1 MEKITKNC
9 RRAKRCNDGINKMEK
24 EEQRQ
29 NFRILL
35 GFRENDIMLTKE
47 QSVLKLIMDASE
59 AENMRTQYSVLG
71 YRIDLYFHDYKLALE
86 VDEKGHKDRN
96 IDHEIQRQKVLE
108 KELGCKFIIIN
119 PDEEKLNIFRAI
131 NEIHRHIKE
140 SIKKSTK
147 KSVINDIRLGLAELS
162 LSFEKT
168 TKTIHKF
175 LRRAFKHVVPKP

>member
-1 MEKITKNC
+1 MEKIIKNC
-9 RRAKRCNDGINKMEK
+9 RRAKRCNDGIIKIEK

-47 QSVLKLIMDASE
+47 QSALKLIMDAFE
-59 AENMRTQYSVLG
+59 GENMRTQYSVLG

-96 IDHEIQRQKVLE
+96 IDHDMQRQKALE
-108 KELGCKFIIIN
+108 KELGCKFIRIN
-119 PDEEKLNIFRAI
+119 PDEEKLNILRAI
-131 NEIHRHIKE
+131 NEIYRHIKE
-140 SIKKSTK
+140 LTKKSTK

-162 LSFEKT
+162 LSFEKN

-175 LRRAFKHVVPKP
+175 LRRAFKHVGPKP